1 MENNDNLQSIELQS
15 GTTLNNGKYIIEKKI
30 GAGGFGITYKA
41 IQSGLNRTVCI
52 KEYFLSGKCGRNS
65 QAKTVFLQDISEE
78 IYEKYRIAF
87 VKEAQILA
95 SLNHPNIV
103 DIIDIFDENNTSYM
117 VMPFIEGT
125 PLQKIIENN
134 GKLQYADA
142 INYIAQIT
150 SAIDFIH
157 KQHILHRDIKP
168 DNIMITHDY
177 KAILI
182 DFGNARQFEQDQVK
196 AHTSIYTRG
205 YAPPEQYSPNTR
217 KGSYTDIYA
226 LGATLYFVLTG
237 VEPIDSAIRTIDIL
251 KEPKE
256 YNPNIPEEVNRTIMK
271 AMELKPEKRHQTI
284 KEFMDDMLNIKPSEI
299 KEEPKPTATQNT
311 PKQEEPKPTVKK
323 KGSKWW
329 VILLLLFL
337 IVVACFLYRGTY
349 TYTDYK
355 YFLKQGNYYLQI
367 NMIEDARYNYEYC
380 LSIED
385 DNPLLRSL
393 GILNGDVRNKLKIL
407 AEEEAR
413 LKAEEE
419 ARLRAEEEARLRA
432 EQERL
437 EKERQER
444 EEAAKREEEQRRREN
459 TLTCDELKNAGFRF
473 FNVNNSV
480 KVVVKPNNYTSR
492 IYKSSPYYLRDG
504 DFVDN
509 MSCYG
514 GNVSA
519 NGVLNGVVVID
530 GNGSYNYLTY
540 ICDGKMAFPI
550 IAITYYEG
558 GFLMSLEEGVYS
570 YGCAHSSWN
579 SYNDEGLC
587 GSMRKV
593 YQKDFFDQNVLR
605 EIYNATIDTYEL
617 EKALIEF
624 VRSGKKLSDSW
635 SADPEYSYKYEGF
648 ENKNLLYSQIDEYYC
663 DGVYDPYES
672 TYENGHAL
680 HTPNLNIN
688 KDHFRVGFSFKAVKN
703 DTEDYRWRG
712 EQWVLVLS
720 AGHRDL
726 GVCLKNDGKVYVTT
740 NNMDNYYETDL
751 NYSINEY
758 VDIDMEYEDG
768 ILYMNGQHIDIDMRT
783 PHDGHFHSVNY
794 GTGTAFKGYIK
805 DLRIYSYLD

>member
-1 MENNDNLQSIELQS
+1 MENNEILQSFIELQP
-15 GTTLNNGKYIIEKKI
+15 GTTLNNGKYVIEKKI
-30 GAGGFGITYKA
+30 GAGGFGITYQA

-78 IYEKYRIAF
+78 IYEKYRISF

-284 KEFMDDMLNIKPSEI
+284 KEFMDDMLNIKPSE
-299 KEEPKPTATQNT
+299 KK
-311 PKQEEPKPTVKK
+311 EEPKPTVKK

-337 IVVACFLYRGTY
+337 IVVACFLYRG

-432 EQERL
+432 EEEARLRAEEEARLRAEEEARLRAEEEARLRAEEEARFKAAEEARFKAAEETRRRNEEERERIRKEQQELDAQKAQIEKEKMKLDLRSDQTYL
-437 EKERQER
+437 EKAFPRKTEYGKYR
-444 EEAAKREEEQRRREN
+444 
-459 TLTCDELKNAGFRF
+459 TIILTESDLSYNQQ
-473 FNVNNSV
+473 SW
-480 KVVVKPNNYTSR
+480 NYTGNGNPLKTDWIKSNWDEGKR
-492 IYKSSPYYLRDG
+492 ITSAKYTSHGWFLVMANNTGIGMQSYHYDTYWPKDWIKTKWDDGYHITCISKSDTHW
-504 DFVDN
+504 FVV
-509 MSCYG
+509 MSQGEGYTTQSYW
-514 GNVSA
+514 SA
-519 NGVLNGVVVID
+519 NGSDLDDWLSKKRDDGYFITSMEYDNGNWRVVMSKGGKYSAQGWLVVNSID
-530 GNGSYNYLTY
+530 ELYEIIYEIWDKGYKVHQIEYGN
-540 ICDGKMAFPI
+540 
-550 IAITYYEG
+550 
-558 GFLMSLEEGVYS
+558 S
-570 YGCAHSSWN
+570 YGYFVTYGIYANNENRS
-579 SYNDEGLC
+579 
-587 GSMRKV
+587 
-593 YQKDFFDQNVLR
+593 QNF
-605 EIYNATIDTYEL
+605 IM
-617 EKALIEF
+617 
-624 VRSGKKLSDSW
+624 
-635 SADPEYSYKYEGF
+635 DPEDVKGF
-648 ENKNLLYSQIDEYYC
+648 
-663 DGVYDPYES
+663 
-672 TYENGHAL
+672 
-680 HTPNLNIN
+680 
-688 KDHFRVGFSFKAVKN
+688 
-703 DTEDYRWRG
+703 
-712 EQWVLVLS
+712 
-720 AGHRDL
+720 
-726 GVCLKNDGKVYVTT
+726 
-740 NNMDNYYETDL
+740 
-751 NYSINEY
+751 
-758 VDIDMEYEDG
+758 
-768 ILYMNGQHIDIDMRT
+768 
-783 PHDGHFHSVNY
+783 
-794 GTGTAFKGYIK
+794 IK
-805 DLRIYSYLD
+805 DRWDASHNISHIGG